1 MASETPPPSVDPKR
15 LLDAVFGA
23 TFFVRFGFGLTLA
36 VFASYLAGQT
46 QGLDQTTIGAVG
58 IVASASP
65 VGEFSTVLFSGAAA
79 DRYGR
84 FPVLVAGM
92 LVAGGVLALISL
104 TRATLPLAGLNFVF
118 GIASGAI
125 LAASLAVVAEHAD
138 RGATG
143 YEMGRFDAMNLL
155 GWIVGF
161 AVGFGLL
168 GALANAELVWVFRAG
183 ALLLAAGVVLAVHLS
198 QGRPAPARTE
208 RIELRAIYAAVSSP
222 SVLLVTLPWLV
233 IYMLLGVGFVF
244 LGGAAGSLGVPSWEL
259 AALIGGGGLILLATQ
274 PTFGRMADRFGRTR
288 LMLAGTVGFVGVL
301 VCAGLLQQ
309 YGPRPALI
317 AATVVSALVG
327 LGYGPAALAA
337 LADLSRSLTRA
348 TTMAIYTLTIGVGM
362 FLGLGLA
369 TSLYSAFGP
378 LGLDGF
384 FALIGATLVVLTTLR
399 WRQVRTGTLAAT
411 A

>member
-1 MASETPPPSVDPKR
+1 MAGDAPQVAPPRR
-15 LLDAVFGA
+15 LLNAVFGA

-36 VFASYLAGQT
+36 VFASYLLGAT
-46 QGLDQTTIGAVG
+46 QGLDQTTVGSVG

-65 VGEFSTVLFSGAAA
+65 IGEFSTVLFSGAAA

-84 FPVLVAGM
+84 FPVLLVGMSVAGT
-92 LVAGGVLALISL
+92 VLALISV
-104 TRATLPLAGLNFVF
+104 TRATGALAVLNFVF
-118 GIASGAI
+118 GVASGAI

-168 GALANAELVWVFRAG
+168 GVLPNGQLVWVFRAG
-183 ALLLAAGVVLAVHLS
+183 AVLLAAGVILAARLS
-198 QGRPAPARTE
+198 QGRPEPVHTE
-208 RIELRAIYAAVSSP
+208 RFDLRAIYGAIARP

-244 LGGAAGSLGVPSWEL
+244 LGSAAGGLGVPNYEL

-274 PTFGRMADRFGRTR
+274 PTFGRLADRFGRTR
-288 LMLAGTVGFVGVL
+288 LMVAGTAGFVGVL

-309 YGPRPALI
+309 FGPQPVLL
-317 AATVVSALVG
+317 AATVLSALVG

-337 LADLSRSLTRA
+337 LADLSQSLTRA

-384 FALIGATLVVLTTLR
+384 FALVGTTLVVLTALR
-399 WRQVRTGTLAAT
+399 WRQVQRGTLAVGT
-411 A
+411 

>member
-1 MASETPPPSVDPKR
+1 VASDPPPADAAKR
-15 LLDAVFGA
+15 LLTAVFGA

-36 VFASYLAGQT
+36 VFASYLLSAA
-46 QGLDQTTIGAVG
+46 QGLDQTTVGSVG
-58 IVASASP
+58 IVASAAP
-65 VGEFSTVLFSGAAA
+65 IGEFSTVLFSGAAA

-84 FPVLVAGM
+84 FPVLLLGMTVAG
-92 LVAGGVLALISL
+92 AVLALISF
-104 TRATLPLAGLNFVF
+104 TRATDALALLNFAF
-118 GIASGAI
+118 GVASGAI

-138 RGATG
+138 RSATG

-168 GALANAELVWVFRAG
+168 GVLTNGQLVWVFRAG
-183 ALLLAAGVVLAVHLS
+183 ALLLAAGVLLAARLS
-198 QGRPAPARTE
+198 RGRPEPVHTE
-208 RIELRAIYAAVSSP
+208 HFDLRAIYTAIARP

-244 LGGAAGSLGVPSWEL
+244 LGSAAGGLGVPNYEL

-288 LMLAGTVGFVGVL
+288 LMVAGTVGFVGVL
-301 VCAGLLQQ
+301 VCAALLQQ
-309 YGPRPALI
+309 FGPQPVLL
-317 AATVVSALVG
+317 AATVLSALVG

-337 LADLSRSLTRA
+337 LADLSQALTRA

-384 FALIGATLVVLTTLR
+384 FALVGTTLVVLTGLR
-399 WRQVRTGTLAAT
+399 WRQVQRGTLAVGA
-411 A
+411 

>member
-1 MASETPPPSVDPKR
+1 MASDPPRADEGPR
-15 LLDAVFGA
+15 LLAAVFGA

-36 VFASYLAGQT
+36 VFASYLLSTT
-46 QGLDQTTIGAVG
+46 QGLDQSTVGSVG

-65 VGEFSTVLFSGAAA
+65 IGEFSTVLFSGAAA

-84 FPVLVAGM
+84 FPVLLLGMTVAG
-92 LVAGGVLALISL
+92 AVLALISI
-104 TRATLPLAGLNFVF
+104 TRATDALALLNFAF
-118 GIASGAI
+118 GVASGAI

-138 RGATG
+138 RSSTG

-168 GALANAELVWVFRAG
+168 GVLANGQLVWVFRAG
-183 ALLLAAGVVLAVHLS
+183 ALLLASGVVLAARLS
-198 QGRPAPARTE
+198 RGRREPPHTE
-208 RIELRAIYAAVSSP
+208 RFDLRAVYSAIARP

-244 LGGAAGSLGVPSWEL
+244 LGSAAGGLGVPNYEL
-259 AALIGGGGLILLATQ
+259 AILIGGGGLILLATQ

-288 LMLAGTVGFVGVL
+288 LMVAGTVGFVGVL

-309 YGPRPALI
+309 YGPQPALI
-317 AATVVSALVG
+317 AATVVSALLG

-337 LADLSRSLTRA
+337 LADLSQSLTRA

-369 TSLYSAFGP
+369 TSLYSAFGAI
-378 LGLDGF
+378 GLDGF
-384 FALIGATLVVLTTLR
+384 FALVGVTLVVLTGLR
-399 WRQVRTGTLAAT
+399 WRQVQRGTLAVGS
-411 A
+411 